1 MEIWVAMSEQNSGDF
16 NAFGNLVPADFR
28 GNFDNASVRDNVS
41 QTANG
46 AAIQTAEA
54 GKSSRVGWTFESGA
68 GRRAIFVRYASKD
81 ERPCEISVNDA
92 VVQSH
97 ALFES
102 TETLKLVD
110 WRYQCTVEL
119 QAGENSLVITGAKAL
134 PFIQEI
140 AIVDANVGEMLSV
153 DEFWDQREA
162 RRADKQLK
170 RPLVVEPSSLRG
182 ALDMVRGYSNDDA
195 AVRRLATILAEFSKA
210 AQLASVNGQA
220 ANPWGGPLNGQ
231 RYRQQ
236 IFAAMM
242 RVGPDAIIETGTYV
256 GASTAHFARQGIP
269 VHTCESQDQFFARA
283 LANLADFSNVSVYL
297 QDSRAF
303 LSGLASDPAIDFSCP
318 IFYLDAHWYNDLPL
332 AEEIAIIR
340 DRWPRFMIMVDDFEV
355 PGAQYGFDRYPNGL
369 ELTLNYLRNENTD
382 FESMAVMF
390 PTAAETAETS
400 VRRGTLM
407 LSSLDIFES
416 HLKFER
422 TMYRYRPQSK
432 DAQAT
437 TA

>member
-1 MEIWVAMSEQNSGDF
+1 MSDF
-16 NAFGNLVPADFR
+16 NAFGQVVPAIFR
-28 GNFDNASVRDNVS
+28 GDFTSASVRDNVA
-41 QTANG
+41 QVAKGT
-46 AAIQTAEA
+46 AIQPVSASSPSEIGWKFEA
-54 GKSSRVGWTFESGA
+54 KA

-81 ERPCEISVNDA
+81 ERPCELLVNGK

-102 TETLKLVD
+102 TETLKLID
-110 WRYQCTVEL
+110 WRYQCHAEFND
-119 QAGENSLVITGAKAL
+119 GENT
-134 PFIQEI
+134 I
-140 AIVDANVGEMLSV
+140 AIRCAKSLPYVQEVAVVDVEAGEMLSV
-153 DEFWDQREA
+153 DMFWDQREA
-162 RRADKQLK
+162 RSANKELRQ
-170 RPLVVEPSSLRG
+170 PLIVVPSSLRG
-182 ALDMVRGYSNDDA
+182 ALDAVRGIAHDDA
-195 AVRRLATILAEFSKA
+195 AVRRFASILSEFAKGG
-210 AQLASVNGQA
+210 QIASVNGQA

-242 RVGPDAIIETGTYV
+242 RVGPDAIVETGTYL
-256 GASTAHFARQGIP
+256 GASTAHFARQGLP

-283 LANLADFSNVSVYL
+283 IANLADFSNVRLYL

-303 LSGLASDPAIDFSCP
+303 LKGLASDPALDYACP

-340 DRWPRFMIMVDDFEV
+340 NRWPRFMIMVDDFEV
-355 PGAQYGFDRYPNGL
+355 PGARYGFDRYENGL
-369 ELTLNYLRNENTD
+369 ELTLDYLRNEKID
-382 FESMAVMF
+382 LESMAVMF

-407 LSSLDIFES
+407 LSSLDIFDE

-422 TMYRYRPQSK
+422 TMYRY
-432 DAQAT
+432 QA
-437 TA
+437 